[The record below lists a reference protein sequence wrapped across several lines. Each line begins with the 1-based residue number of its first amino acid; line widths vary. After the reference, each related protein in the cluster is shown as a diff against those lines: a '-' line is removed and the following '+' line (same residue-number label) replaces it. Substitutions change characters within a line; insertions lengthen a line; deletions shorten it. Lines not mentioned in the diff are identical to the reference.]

1 VETATWVT
9 SHRGQAETLS
19 VRRCRLEVVAGPDT
33 GLSVELA
40 QPTILIGR
48 TGADLTLSDPKVS
61 GLHCE
66 LRLESG
72 GYRLRDLA
80 STNGTHVRGVRV
92 VEAFLAPGATI
103 AVGKS
108 AITFTPLPDAV
119 VLPLWSEPR
128 LCGLVGQSAAMR
140 HLFELIDRFAASDAT
155 VLIHGETGTGKELV
169 ADAIHQRSPR
179 AHGPF
184 QVLDCSA
191 IPEQLVEDQLFGHES
206 GAFTGAGRSTV
217 GVFEAAHGGT
227 LFLDEVGELP
237 LEAQA
242 KLLRA
247 VETRRIRR
255 IGSTRVVHCDVRI
268 VAATNRDLAV
278 EINRG
283 TFRPD
288 LYYRLAVARLTVP
301 PLRERS
307 EDLPL
312 LVEHFL
318 RQLEGVAMA
327 PLPDDFVE
335 RAARHAWPGNVR
347 ELRNA
352 VERGALVPHHPQAIG
367 AELPAPVV
375 AQPAPS
381 IDLDV
386 PFKVAKQRMIDDFDR
401 RYLAAL
407 LDEHD
412 GNISAAARRAGV
424 DRMSIYKMIRRLGLD
439 EKEGGADTIDTSLDD
454 DGPTTA

>member
-1 VETATWVT
+1 METATWVT
-9 SHRGQAETLS
+9 SHHGRGDTLS

-33 GLSVELA
+33 GTVVELA

-48 TGADLTLSDPKVS
+48 TGADLTLTDPKVS

-66 LRLESG
+66 LRLENG

-92 VEAFLAPGATI
+92 VEAFLSPGATI

-108 AITFTPLPDAV
+108 AVTFTPLSDAV
-119 VLPLWSEPR
+119 VLPLWNEPR
-128 LCGLVGQSAAMR
+128 LCGLIGQSPAMR

-155 VLIHGETGTGKELV
+155 VLIQGETGTGKELV

-179 AHGPF
+179 AGGPF

-191 IPEQLVEDQLFGHES
+191 IPEQLVEDQLFGHET
-206 GAFTGAGRSTV
+206 GAFTGAGRTSV

-227 LFLDEVGELP
+227 LFLDEIGELP

-255 IGSTRVVHCDVRI
+255 IGSTRPIACDVRVI
-268 VAATNRDLAV
+268 AATNRDLAV

-283 TFRPD
+283 NFRPD

-301 PLRERS
+301 PLRERL

-318 RQLEGVAMA
+318 RQLDGVAVA
-327 PLPDDFVE
+327 PLPPDFLD
-335 RAARHAWPGNVR
+335 RAAKHAWPGNVR

-352 VERGALVPHHPQAIG
+352 VERGALVPHHPQVAG
-367 AELPAPVV
+367 ADPAPI
-375 AQPAPS
+375 ARAAAP
-381 IDLDV
+381 IDLAV
-386 PFKVAKQRMIDDFDR
+386 PFKVAKQHLVDDFDR

-407 LDEHD
+407 LEAHQ
-412 GNISAAARRAGV
+412 GNISAAARTAGV
-424 DRMSIYKMIRRLGLD
+424 DRMSIYKMMRRLGIS
-439 EKEGGADTIDTSLDD
+439 EHDTTGTAESDPFDD
-454 DGPTTA
+454 APTHG